1 MTRVDP
7 LPQVSDLAAAV
18 AACAPADL
26 LPARAA
32 GGSDHVRLRLIDG
45 WHLGSLPGGTGWLLI
60 VDGTLDS
67 PSDPLIVPAI
77 ERAGVLRRARPGDG
91 VAAALLQAV
100 DSGEFH
106 ISRPTDE
113 PPTLLAE
120 ATERPI
126 TVDQTNESVVVGE
139 VQVVK
144 WQRQAAPSPAPAR
157 LAALARASAGQPGG
171 ALTPTVRAVITWR
184 DLLLATAVDYL
195 PDAQDGWTWAVEC
208 VRDHVHGGRVDPFTV
223 IADLGAMVARMHL
236 AFAADGVGWAEADTI
251 AGWLA
256 DAEADLDAALAV
268 TSGPEGERLAGF
280 APLIRADLAALGTI
294 DRTPVIPCHGDL
306 HIGQVLQADGR
317 LWLTDF
323 DGNPI
328 LPAASRAAPQP
339 PVRDVAGML
348 ASLDHV
354 GRVVLHRTPGVAAQP
369 VRRWIARA
377 QQRWMAAYRQVLA
390 EGDAALLDD
399 RLLLPLLIATECRE
413 YRYAAAF
420 LPHWVYVPD
429 AALVDRY
436 ARRAALAESVGG
448 A

>member
-1 MTRVDP
+1 M
-7 LPQVSDLAAAV
+7 SALAAAV
-18 AACAPADL
+18 AGCRPEDL
-26 LPARAA
+26 LPARDLARVGA
-32 GGSDHVRLRLIDG
+32 GNRMRLLDA
-45 WHLGSLPGGTGWLLI
+45 WQLGSLPGGPAWLLI
-60 VDGTLDS
+60 VDRAAGE
-67 PSDPLIVPAI
+67 PSDLVGVPAI
-77 ERAGVLRRARPGDG
+77 GTPAGLRRATPGDG
-91 VAAALLQAV
+91 VASALLTAAATGDFHV
-100 DSGEFH
+100 D
-106 ISRPTDE
+106 RPAGGVPAA
-113 PPTLLAE
+113 PPE
-120 ATERPI
+120 GWNERPI
-126 TVDQTNESVVVGE
+126 AVDQTNESVVVGE
-139 VQVVK
+139 SVVVK

-157 LAALARASAGQPGG
+157 LAALARASAGGLESD
-171 ALTPTVRAVITWR
+171 LTPTVRAIVTWR
-184 DLLLATAVDYL
+184 DLLLVTVVDYL
-195 PDAQDGWTWAVEC
+195 PGAQDGWTWAVDL
-208 VRDHVHGGRVDPFTV
+208 VRDHAQGGRVDPFTV
-223 IADLGAMVARMHL
+223 IAELGAMVARMHR
-236 AFAADGVGWAEADTI
+236 AFAAEGVGWVEGETI

-280 APLIRADLAALGTI
+280 APLIRADLAALGAI
-294 DRTPVIPCHGDL
+294 DRTVVIPCHGDL

-328 LPAASRAAPQP
+328 LPAAQRAGPQP
-339 PVRDVAGML
+339 PIRDVAGML

-354 GRVVLHRTPGVAAQP
+354 GRVVLHRTPEVAAQP

-390 EGDAALLDD
+390 DSGDGILLDD

-420 LPHWVYVPD
+420 LPHWVFAPD

-436 ARRAALAESVGG
+436 ARRAALADAVGG